1 MSEQQTESKINCL
14 KLETPEDARDLICDV
29 LSEIKDGET
38 MAEHAGK
45 ICNLLQVWLKCYQI
59 EQISDIEK
67 RLDALEKQFGGE
79 AKNDNH

>member
-1 MSEQQTESKINCL
+1 MNEQQTESKINCL

-59 EQISDIEK
+59 EQICDIEK
-67 RLDALEKQFGGE
+67 RLDALEKHFRR
-79 AKNDNH
+79 